1 MYYLFEKYYR
11 PITVQCY
18 IADCVGW
25 VPRVT
30 FEQIGI
36 MNKLDLTNM
45 LLEWNLF
52 VWRGFTVDPK
62 WLDSP
67 INVFTG
73 LQLKF
78 SAENNN

>member
-1 MYYLFEKYYR
+1 MIKMFIFCVCLFFMYYLFKKYYR
-11 PITVQCY
+11 PITVQYY

-52 VWRGFTVDPK
+52 VCRELTVLCG
-62 WLDSP
+62 W
-67 INVFTG
+67 
-73 LQLKF
+73 
-78 SAENNN
+78 

>member
-1 MYYLFEKYYR
+1 MYYLFKKYYR
-11 PITVQCY
+11 PITVQYY

-52 VWRGFTVDPK
+52 VCRELTVLCG
-62 WLDSP
+62 W
-67 INVFTG
+67 
-73 LQLKF
+73 
-78 SAENNN
+78 